1 MSDLEIKVGD
11 TGVPFAQLPQRAQF
25 LCAQGTPWYKLG
37 ERSALNLDEKV
48 PPLGSRSAAQFPG
61 DTLVRPI

>member
-1 MSDLEIKVGD
+1 MSDLAIKAGD

-25 LCAQGTPWYKLG
+25 LCSRGTRWYKLG
-37 ERSALNLDEKV
+37 EKSALNLDEKV
-48 PPLGSRSAAQFPG
+48 PPLGSREAAQFRG